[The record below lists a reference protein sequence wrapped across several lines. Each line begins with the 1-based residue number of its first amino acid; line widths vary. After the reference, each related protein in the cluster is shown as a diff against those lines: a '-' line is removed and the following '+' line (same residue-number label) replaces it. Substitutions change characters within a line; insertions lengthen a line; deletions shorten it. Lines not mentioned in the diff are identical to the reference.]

1 MVRGFSKRRLKLS
14 ENLAEKLKS
23 AREKKDLSILDVEV
37 GTKIKA
43 KYLEAIESGN
53 WLSLPSAVYTRGFVL
68 AYAKCLNLDRREMLD
83 LFETELKY
91 QKSRGQ
97 ANLVYEKSLK
107 DVRVLITPKLLGYC
121 LLTFFVL
128 SMFAYIVYQVSIFA
142 GSPNLKIVS
151 PNNNTIVENDSIDIR
166 GVTDTDIFLTINDEN
181 VPVAND
187 GHFATNLKLHR
198 GINIIKVK
206 ASGKPDK
213 ETSEVLTV
221 EYKPKTAMTTDSLTN
236 Q

>member
-1 MVRGFSKRRLKLS
+1 MVRGFSKRKLKLS

-23 AREKKDLSILDVEV
+23 AREQKNLSILDVEI
-37 GTKIKA
+37 GTKIKE
-43 KYLEAIESGN
+43 KYLLAIESGN

-68 AYAKCLNLDRREMLD
+68 AYAKYLGLDKGEILD
-83 LFETELKY
+83 LFETEFKY

-97 ANLVYEKSLK
+97 TNLVYEKSLK
-107 DVRVLITPKLLGYC
+107 DVRVLITPKLLGYS
-121 LLTFFVL
+121 LLSFFVL
-128 SMFAYIVYQVSIFA
+128 SMFAYIIYQVSIFA
-142 GSPNLKIVS
+142 GSPNLKIVT
-151 PNNNTIVENDSIDIR
+151 PGNNTIVENDSVDIR
-166 GVTDTDIFLTINDEN
+166 GVTDTDIYLTVNDEN

-206 ASGKPDK
+206 ASGKPEK

-221 EYKPKTAMTTDSLTN
+221 EYKPKTAMNSEGN
-236 Q
+236 PQN